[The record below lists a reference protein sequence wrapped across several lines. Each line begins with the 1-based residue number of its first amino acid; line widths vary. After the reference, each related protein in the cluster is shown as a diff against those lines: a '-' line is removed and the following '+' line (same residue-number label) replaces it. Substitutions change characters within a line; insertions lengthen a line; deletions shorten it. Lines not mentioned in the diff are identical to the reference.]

1 MTKLDGSKIKF
12 RVLDHRFV
20 RFGLNFAEEN
30 SLVRATRTTWIVF
43 VLMLIRSGLVL
54 GAVPL
59 DTAKV
64 HRTGIG
70 SPNAFLFVAGVD
82 KGFYKDQG
90 LDTLTIMAQPQ
101 VGVQGLIGGS
111 FDFSQ
116 ILGATTTA
124 IMHGVRLKIIMVF
137 DSKPQFWLY
146 GAPDIKRLQDIK
158 GKTVAIQTIGG
169 ASGQMTR
176 ELLIKSG
183 IDPQRDVIIQVIPL
197 EGRLAALG
205 GGSAAATVVNAPER
219 TRATKMGF
227 NELAA
232 YGDHFEYASGGV
244 AVTEKLLA
252 ERPAFVRRFLA
263 GTFQT
268 LQWFHTNEKEAVK
281 MFARFSK
288 VPEEDALSV
297 YRASVKAYTEDG
309 TLTPAAQERILDFH
323 KKEVKIEKDVPAQRV
338 FDFSLLQSILSDR
351 KDGSRR
357 EKKN

>member
-1 MTKLDGSKIKF
+1 MTA
-12 RVLDHRFV
+12 
-20 RFGLNFAEEN
+20 N
-30 SLVRATRTTWIVF
+30 RTFSIAF
-43 VLMLIRSGLVL
+43 MILMLLL
-54 GAVPL
+54 GGFVPGALAV

-82 KGFYKDQG
+82 KGFYRDQG

-124 IMHGVRLKIIMVF
+124 IMRGVRLKIIMVF
-137 DSKPQFWLY
+137 DSKPQFWFY
-146 GAPDIKRLQDIK
+146 GAPDIKRLQDVR

-176 ELLIKSG
+176 ELLIKNG
-183 IDPQRDVIIQVIPL
+183 IDPQRDVTIQVIPL

-205 GGSAAATVVNAPER
+205 SGSVAATVVNAPER
-219 TRATKMGF
+219 TRAGKMGF

-232 YGDHFEYASGGV
+232 YGDHFEYSSGGV

-252 ERPAFVRRFLA
+252 ERPDFVRRFLA
-263 GTFQT
+263 GTLQT
-268 LQWFHTNEKEAVK
+268 LQWFRTNEKEAVK

-288 VPEEDALSV
+288 VPEEDALSI

-323 KKEVKIEKDVPAQRV
+323 KNEVKIEKDIPAQRV

>member
-1 MTKLDGSKIKF
+1 VKA
-12 RVLDHRFV
+12 
-20 RFGLNFAEEN
+20 N
-30 SLVRATRTTWIVF
+30 RTFSIAF
-43 VLMLIRSGLVL
+43 VLLMLLLAGFVP
-54 GAVPL
+54 GALAV

-82 KGFYKDQG
+82 KGFYRDQG

-124 IMHGVRLKIIMVF
+124 IMRGVRLKIIMVF
-137 DSKPQFWLY
+137 DSKPQFWFY
-146 GAPDIKRLQDIK
+146 GAPDIKRLQDVR

-176 ELLIKSG
+176 ELLIKNG
-183 IDPQRDVIIQVIPL
+183 IDPQRDVTIQVIPL

-205 GGSAAATVVNAPER
+205 SGSVAATVVNAPER
-219 TRATKMGF
+219 TRAGKMGF

-232 YGDHFEYASGGV
+232 YGDHFEYSSGGV

-252 ERPAFVRRFLA
+252 ERSDFVRRFLA
-263 GTFQT
+263 GTLQT
-268 LQWFHTNEKEAVK
+268 LQWFRTNEKEAVR

-323 KKEVKIEKDVPAQRV
+323 KNEVKIEKDIPAQRV